1 MTCPSR
7 KPRESETHSAPPTLA
22 PAPAPAP
29 LAFFFATREPALQMC
44 KLMWAQPEIDLPKQV
59 VEHAKEAAF
68 SGVLPTRAGGG
79 INSAPPPRM
88 MGPPNKLARVAGPPP
103 IGGGR
108 VGGGDGATVVGGAG
122 VGSLQ
127 MPHRQ
132 QQQPMPMQMQGGPQF
147 DAPPGFLFEI
157 ESQVRTGEE

>member
-1 MTCPSR
+1 
-7 KPRESETHSAPPTLA
+7 
-22 PAPAPAP
+22 
-29 LAFFFATREPALQMC
+29 MC

-79 INSAPPPRM
+79 VKSAGPPGM
-88 MGPPNKLARVAGPPP
+88 IGPPNKLARVAGPRV
-103 IGGGR
+103 GGSGG
-108 VGGGDGATVVGGAG
+108 GGGDGGMMVGGAG

-127 MPHRQ
+127 VPHQ
-132 QQQPMPMQMQGGPQF
+132 HQQQPMQMQRQQGGGQF

-157 ESQVRTGEE
+157 ESQVRAGVEQGAP